1 LACNEDNFPIY
12 IPIPVTGAMKAKA
25 FFTTRHGG
33 VSSPPYDTL
42 NLSFQRPDKR
52 ENVIENLRRVS
63 EKTGIP
69 VENMVSARQVHG
81 DAIAIVNSG
90 HRGMGIVRESTLG
103 EADGLITADED
114 VALVTIH
121 ADCVPVYLY
130 DPVEKVIA
138 LVHSGWRGTLRSI
151 ASKASGLM
159 ENIFNCRSRNIHAV
173 IGPHIRRCCFEVGA
187 EVKRE
192 FAEFFPN
199 CRDLLKPSG
208 EKYRIDLSEIIRR
221 SLLENGLAADNILDV
236 GRCTVCES
244 MLFFSHRAG
253 KGTSG
258 AGAGLFMM
266 VG

>member
-1 LACNEDNFPIY
+1 MACHADNFPMW
-12 IPIPVTGAMKAKA
+12 IPIPADSGMKTKA
-25 FFTTRHGG
+25 VFTTRHGG

-42 NLSFQRPDKR
+42 NLSFQRPDRK
-52 ENVIENLRRVS
+52 ENVIENYKRLS

-69 VENMVSARQVHG
+69 VERMVSARQVHG
-81 DAIAIVNSG
+81 SVIAIVNSS

-103 EADGLITADED
+103 DADGLITADRD
-114 VALVTIH
+114 VALMTIH

-130 DPVEKVIA
+130 DPAEKVIA
-138 LVHSGWRGTLRSI
+138 LVHSGWRGTLQNI
-151 ASKASGLM
+151 AAKASGLM
-159 ENIFNCRSRNIHAV
+159 ESRFNCRSRNIHAV

-192 FAEFFPN
+192 FAEVFPN
-199 CRDLLKPSG
+199 CRDLLEPSG

-221 SLLENGLAADNILDV
+221 SLLENGLTTDNILDV